1 MGIVN
6 NQLENGKPVET
17 QQTYDRLIDE
27 GYSDDEAR
35 NLIGHVVVREIY
47 DMIEEEKSF
56 NLKRF
61 ISGLE
66 KLPELPGE

>member
-1 MGIVN
+1 MKNNESNTNRRLNSEIMGIVN

-17 QQTYDRLIDE
+17 QKTYDRLIDE

-47 DMIEEEKSF
+47 DMIEEEK
-56 NLKRF
+56 
-61 ISGLE
+61 
-66 KLPELPGE
+66 KL